1 MASFKDQAGGRLEL
15 YLYIM
20 LIIIGVASSICAHQK
35 PVRTLPIFLRSLFSQ
50 KKPHQH
56 SSLFNMGRGD
66 AYELSEALL
75 GFVDLIGEGE
85 ISRLPVVE
93 CE

>member
-1 MASFKDQAGGRLEL
+1 M
-15 YLYIM
+15 
-20 LIIIGVASSICAHQK
+20 GVASYICPHQQ
-35 PVRTLPIFLRSLFSQ
+35 PVRNLPIFVRSLFGQ

-75 GFVDLIGEGE
+75 GFVDLIGEEE